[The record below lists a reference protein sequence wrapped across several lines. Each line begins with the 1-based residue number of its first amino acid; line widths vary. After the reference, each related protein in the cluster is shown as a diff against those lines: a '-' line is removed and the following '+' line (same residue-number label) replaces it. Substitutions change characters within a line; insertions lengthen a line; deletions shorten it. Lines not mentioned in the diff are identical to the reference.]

1 MINVA
6 LVNAKGKVS
15 YAWYTAFQYAVDM
28 DILRPNSVEGERIRK
43 VCKDDSLIE
52 IPQMKCDIMG
62 EIRL

>member
-1 MINVA
+1 
-6 LVNAKGKVS
+6 
-15 YAWYTAFQYAVDM
+15 M
-28 DILRPNSVEGERIRK
+28 DILSPNSVEGERIRK